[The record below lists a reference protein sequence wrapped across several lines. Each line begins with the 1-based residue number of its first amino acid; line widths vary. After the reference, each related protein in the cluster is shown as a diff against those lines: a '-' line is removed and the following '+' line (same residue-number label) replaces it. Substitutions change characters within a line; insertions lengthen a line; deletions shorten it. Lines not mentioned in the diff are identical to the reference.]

1 MFEEG
6 SLSNIG
12 KHLGLVTNRD
22 NVFFVFEGNDSLRPC
37 IQGPEGVMEQR
48 KRTKKQPSRD
58 DYAAAWRMIRDQ
70 SQIIKLQAETI
81 RRQEKTIGTVLMTYP
96 RLEELRVN

>member
-1 MFEEG
+1 M
-6 SLSNIG
+6 
-12 KHLGLVTNRD
+12 D
-22 NVFFVFEGNDSLRPC
+22 
-37 IQGPEGVMEQR
+37 QR
-48 KRTKKQPSRD
+48 KAKKQPSRD

-81 RRQEKTIGTVLMTYP
+81 RRQEKVMGTVLMTYP